1 MKLSKVDFAI
11 KYNFVYSWLKTLCK
25 RGIIPV
31 EKVNGRKIIDDTIVS
46 FLKEGYHYVICPYC
60 GKKMACITLV
70 HSCINKQRIEIQPR
84 YSKLYLQNHKKTE
97 KQKKTQ
103 SKKLKARFK
112 TPRGEITRKQIGDAS
127 KRFNADPEFK
137 ERKKKRSKEV
147 QNRPEMKELRSVKSK
162 EMWSNSDFREKH
174 EKYVQ
179 ENIESLKE
187 SARRARTNL
196 KKTSKLHLNYKEG
209 MIEKGLINF
218 ITEYEY
224 GPYSIDEADPL
235 AKIAVEI
242 DGCYWHGC
250 VRCGFE
256 GDKRI
261 KLIDKKKTTYLKNR
275 GWVIIRIKEH
285 EIKKDPYTCIEM
297 LRNLQEKRRKAHK
310 DKIRAS
316 FLKGELK
323 VKSMKDKE
331 NTPSWNQVSNVLR
344 HNTPHKRMLWIIT
357 DIGDS
362 TVTEDHSLFLWDTK
376 DPVRTDELK
385 EGMRIVGLPGYEFEP
400 AEIVKI
406 EEVEKEEY
414 TFDLSVPEAEN
425 AVLDSGILVHNS
437 YSISGV
443 SLDIEKSSKY
453 QSMKDEYINEYD
465 KLVEANKRSIKI
477 IKGLRQARYGIGITS
492 ALGPL
497 NRPGV
502 QSRRNM
508 ISTGYGAYV

>member
-1 MKLSKVDFAI
+1 MKLFESMRNRKVINID
-11 KYNFVYSWLKTLCK
+11 Y
-25 RGIIPV
+25 V
-31 EKVNGRKIIDDTIVS
+31 E
-46 FLKEGYHYVICPYC
+46 CPYC
-60 GKKMACITLV
+60 GKHLRCITKV
-70 HSCINKQRIEIQPR
+70 HNSVCKNPDFKPM
-84 YSKLYLQNHKKTE
+84 YSKKYLDLLARKRMSKTE
-97 KQKKTQ
+97 EQKKAQ
-103 SKKLKARFK
+103 SKKLKERFK
-112 TPRGEITRKQIGDAS
+112 TPRGEITRKQIGEAS
-127 KRFNADPEFK
+127 VRFNADPEFK
-137 ERKKKRSKEV
+137 KRKKEKGKEV
-147 QNRPEMKELRSVKSK
+147 QNRPEMKKIRSEKSK
-162 EMWSNSDFREKH
+162 EMWADPKFKEKH
-174 EKYVQ
+174 KKYVQ
-179 ENIESLKE
+179 ENIESLRE
-187 SARRARTNL
+187 SARKARTNL
-196 KKTSKLHLNYKEG
+196 KKTSKLHLNYKES
-209 MIEKGLINF
+209 MTEKGLTNF

-235 AKIAVEI
+235 AKLAVEV

-250 VRCGFE
+250 KNCGYK

-261 KLIDKKKTTYLKNR
+261 KLIDKKKTSYLKNR
-275 GWVIIRIKEH
+275 GWIIIRVKEH
-285 EIKKDPYTCIEM
+285 EIKKDPYVSIEM
-297 LRNLQEKRRKAHK
+297 LRNLQEKRRKAHR

-323 VKSMKDKE
+323 VRSMKNKE

-344 HNTPHKRMLWIIT
+344 HNTPHKRMLRVIT

-362 TVTEDHSLFLWDTK
+362 TVTEDHSLFFWGTK
-376 DPVRTDELK
+376 DPIRTDELK

-400 AEIVKI
+400 AEIIKI
-406 EEVEKEEY
+406 EEAEKEEY
-414 TFDLSVPEAEN
+414 TFDLSVPDAEN

-477 IKGLRQARYGIGITS
+477 IKGLRQLRYGIGITS

-508 ISTGYGAYV
+508 ITPGYGAYV